1 MDWQG
6 QKLSEQLMQIMLV
19 VFAVVSFIV
28 GYVIGSFR
36 MMMLIY
42 VAGVLLTTLITVP
55 NWPFFNR
62 NPFNWLDPIEAERNP
77 KPQTAAVVAKKKS
90 VKTHQK

>member
-6 QKLSEQLMQIMLV
+6 QTLSEQLMQIMLV
-19 VFAVVSFIV
+19 ASALIAFAV

-36 MMMLIY
+36 LMLLIY
-42 VAGVLLTTLITVP
+42 LGGVILTTLITVP

-62 NPFNWLDPIEAERNP
+62 YPLKWLESDEAEH
-77 KPQTAAVVAKKKS
+77 TVVPRKKTSKA
-90 VKTHQK
+90 HQK